1 MKLLISAGGTGGHIF
16 PGIAVAETFTGKDER
31 NEVVFV
37 GTRQGLEG
45 GIIPRYGFKLLFIEA
60 RQFQGKNVFAKMAT
74 LIRLL
79 QGIRVARVIIGLEKP
94 DAILGMGG
102 FTCVPTIL
110 AGVMLGLPTYLHEQ
124 NVEPGLANKLLSKF
138 VRSTF
143 ISFEA
148 TTKYLKTKR
157 VFHTGNPLRK
167 TLKAVK
173 ATEEKKGFNIFI
185 FGGSRGA
192 RSINESV
199 LTLIPFMESYKNT
212 VMFHQT
218 GAEDYERRKKAYE
231 GSKIGHEVFPFTDHM
246 EKYYNLSDVVISRSG
261 ATTIFELAYFHKAA
275 ILIPYPYS
283 AGQHQKTNAMHVAS
297 LGGAYVVE
305 NDQLS
310 GEKLHA
316 LLSDLMRD
324 PGLVEEMGSSVGRLC
339 IEDAAER
346 IIKEIVYGSIDGISQ
361 DR

>member
-16 PGIAVAETFTGKDER
+16 PGIAVAEAFTGMHESND
-31 NEVVFV
+31 VVFV
-37 GTRQGLEG
+37 GTRQGMEG

-60 RQFQGKNVFAKMAT
+60 HQFQGKNIFTKAAT
-74 LIRLL
+74 LAHLL
-79 QGIRVARVIIGLEKP
+79 QGVRAAKVVINLEKP

-124 NVEPGLANKLLSKF
+124 NVEPGLANKLLSRF

-143 ISFEA
+143 VSFEA
-148 TTKYLKTKR
+148 TKKYLKTKR
-157 VFHTGNPLRK
+157 VYHTGNPLRK

-173 ATEEKKGFNIFI
+173 VAEEKSSFNVFI

-192 RSINESV
+192 RSINESI
-199 LTLIPFMESYKNT
+199 LTLLPFLESYKNT

-218 GAEDYERRKKAYE
+218 GTEDFEHIRKAYE
-231 GSKIGHEVFPFTDHM
+231 GLKVGHEVFPFTDHM

-275 ILIPYPYS
+275 ILVPYPFS
-283 AGQHQKTNAMHVAS
+283 AGQHQETNAMHVAS
-297 LGGAYVVE
+297 LGGAYIVE

-310 GEKLHA
+310 GEKLHG
-316 LLSDLMRD
+316 LLLGLMNN
-324 PGLVEEMGSSVGRLC
+324 PGKVKEMGNSIGKLY

-346 IIKEIVYGSIDGISQ
+346 IIKEIVGF
-361 DR
+361 

>member
-16 PGIAVAETFTGKDER
+16 PGIAVAEAFMEKDER
-31 NEVVFV
+31 NDVVFV

-60 RQFQGKNVFAKMAT
+60 HQFQGKNMFSKMAT
-74 LIRLL
+74 LMRLL
-79 QGIRVARVIIGLEKP
+79 KGIRAAKVIIGLEKP

-124 NVEPGLANKLLSKF
+124 NVEPGLANKLLSRF

-148 TTKYLKTKR
+148 TKKYLKTKS
-157 VFHTGNPLRK
+157 VYHTGNPLRK
-167 TLKAVK
+167 TLKAVRE
-173 ATEEKKGFNIFI
+173 TEEKKGFNVFI

-192 RSINESV
+192 KSINDSV
-199 LTLIPFMESYKNT
+199 LTLLPFMESYKNT
-212 VMFHQT
+212 VMYHQT
-218 GAEDYERRKKAYE
+218 GKEDFERIKKVYE
-231 GSKIGHEVFPFTDHM
+231 GTKVGHEIFPFTDHM

-261 ATTIFELAYFHKAA
+261 ATTIFELAYFQKPA
-275 ILIPYPYS
+275 ILVPYPFS

-310 GEKLHA
+310 GEKLHN
-316 LLSDLMRD
+316 LLSGLMNE
-324 PGLVEEMGSSVGRLC
+324 PGRVKEMGGSIGRLYV
-339 IEDAAER
+339 EDAAER
-346 IIKEIVYGSIDGISQ
+346 IIKEIAYGSIEE
-361 DR
+361 

>member
-16 PGIAVAETFTGKDER
+16 PGIAVAEAFTGKDER
-31 NEVVFV
+31 NDVVFV
-37 GTRQGLEG
+37 GTRLGLEG
-45 GIIPRYGFKLLFIEA
+45 GIIPRYGFRLLFIEA
-60 RQFQGKNVFAKMAT
+60 RQFQGRDVFSKAAT
-74 LIRLL
+74 LIRLFKGT
-79 QGIRVARVIIGLEKP
+79 QAAKVIINLEKP

-124 NVEPGLANKLLSKF
+124 NVEPGLANKLLSRF
-138 VRSTF
+138 VGSTF

-148 TTKYLKTKR
+148 TKKYLKAKR

-167 TLKAVK
+167 TLKTARER
-173 ATEEKKGFNIFI
+173 EEGTGFNVFI

-192 RSINESV
+192 RSINEAV
-199 LTLIPFMESYKNT
+199 LTLLPFMESYKNT
-212 VMFHQT
+212 VMYHQT
-218 GAEDYERRKKAYE
+218 GKEDYERIKKAYE
-231 GSKIGHEVFPFTDHM
+231 GTKVQHEVFPFTDHM

-261 ATTIFELAYFHKAA
+261 ATTIFELAYFQKTA
-275 ILIPYPYS
+275 IFVPYPFS
-283 AGQHQKTNAMHVAS
+283 AGQHQKTNALHVEG

-305 NDQLS
+305 NDKLS

-316 LLSDLMRD
+316 LLGGLMNE
-324 PGLVEEMGSSVGRLC
+324 PGRMREMGGNIGRLY

-346 IIKEIVYGSIDGISQ
+346 IIKEIAYGSIG
-361 DR
+361 

>member
-16 PGIAVAETFTGKDER
+16 PGIAVAEAFMEKEER
-31 NEVVFV
+31 NDVVFV

-60 RQFQGKNVFAKMAT
+60 HQFQGKNVFSKMAT

-79 QGIRVARVIIGLEKP
+79 QGIRAAKVIMGLEKP

-110 AGVMLGLPTYLHEQ
+110 AGVMLGIPTYLHEQ
-124 NVEPGLANKLLSKF
+124 NVEPGLANKLLSRF

-143 ISFEA
+143 ISFDV
-148 TTKYLKTKR
+148 TKKYLTTKR
-157 VFHTGNPLRK
+157 VYHTGNPLRK
-167 TLKAVK
+167 TLKASGE
-173 ATEEKKGFNIFI
+173 TGEKKGFGVFI

-192 RSINESV
+192 RSINESI
-199 LTLIPFMESYKNT
+199 LTLLPFMESYKNA
-212 VMFHQT
+212 VMYHQT
-218 GAEDYERRKKAYE
+218 GTEDYERINKVYKGTKVE
-231 GSKIGHEVFPFTDHM
+231 HVVFPFTDHM

-261 ATTIFELAYFHKAA
+261 ATTIFELAYFKKAA
-275 ILIPYPYS
+275 ILVPYPFS
-283 AGQHQKTNAMHVAS
+283 AGGHQMTNALHVAS

-310 GEKLHA
+310 GEKLHG
-316 LLSDLMRD
+316 LLSILMKEQ
-324 PGLVEEMGSSVGRLC
+324 GKAQAMGGSIGRLS

-346 IIKEIVYGSIDGISQ
+346 IIAKIENEGV
-361 DR
+361 RL

>member
-16 PGIAVAETFTGKDER
+16 PGIAVAEAFVDRDER
-31 NEVVFV
+31 NDVVFV

-45 GIIPRYGFKLLFIEA
+45 GIIPRHGFKLLFIEA
-60 RQFQGKNVFAKMAT
+60 HQFQGKNVFYKMAT

-79 QGIRVARVIIGLEKP
+79 QGIRAAKVIIRLENP

-110 AGVMLGLPTYLHEQ
+110 AGAMLGIPTYLHEQ
-124 NVEPGLANKLLSKF
+124 NVEPGLANKLLSRF

-148 TTKYLKTKR
+148 TKEYLTAKK
-157 VFHTGNPLRK
+157 VYHTGNPLRK
-167 TLKAVK
+167 TLKTVRER
-173 ATEEKKGFNIFI
+173 EEKSGFSVFI

-192 RSINESV
+192 RSINESI
-199 LTLIPFMESYKNT
+199 LTLLPFMESYKNT
-212 VMFHQT
+212 IMYHQT
-218 GAEDYERRKKAYE
+218 GKEDYERIKKVYE
-231 GSKIGHEVFPFTDHM
+231 GTKVGHEVFPFTDHM

-261 ATTIFELAYFHKAA
+261 ATTIFELAYFKKAA
-275 ILIPYPYS
+275 ILVPYPFS

-310 GEKLHA
+310 GGKLHN
-316 LLSDLMRD
+316 LLSGLMNE
-324 PGLVEEMGSSVGRLC
+324 PGRVKEMGGSIGRLY

-346 IIKEIVYGSIDGISQ
+346 IIEKIEDERMGTGV
-361 DR
+361 

>member
-1 MKLLISAGGTGGHIF
+1 MKLLICAGGTGGHIF
-16 PGIAVAETFTGKDER
+16 PGIAVAEAFAGKDER
-31 NEVVFV
+31 NSVVFV

-60 RQFQGKNVFAKMAT
+60 HQFQGQNLFSKAAT
-74 LIRLL
+74 LVRLV
-79 QGIRVARVIIGLEKP
+79 QGIRAAKVIIGLEKP

-124 NVEPGLANKLLSKF
+124 NVEPGLANKFLSRF

-143 ISFEA
+143 VSFEA
-148 TTKYLKTKR
+148 TRRYIKTKS

-167 TLKAVK
+167 SLKAVN
-173 ATEEKKGFNIFI
+173 AGENKKGFHIFI

-199 LTLIPFMESYKNT
+199 LTLLPFMENYKNT
-212 VMFHQT
+212 VMYHQT
-218 GAEDYERRKKAYE
+218 GTDDYERIKKAYD
-231 GSKIGHEVFPFTDHM
+231 GSKVEHEVFPFTDHM

-261 ATTIFELAYFHKAA
+261 ATTIFELACFQKAA
-275 ILIPYPYS
+275 ILVPYPFS
-283 AGQHQKTNAMHVAS
+283 AGQHQKTNAMHVAE

-310 GEKLHA
+310 GEKLHG
-316 LLSDLMRD
+316 LLAGLMNEPAR
-324 PGLVEEMGSSVGRLC
+324 VKEMGRNVGRLYV
-339 IEDAAER
+339 EDAAER
-346 IIKEIVYGSIDGISQ
+346 IVREVAYGSIHGIS
-361 DR
+361 

>member
-16 PGIAVAETFTGKDER
+16 PGIAVAEAFTGKDER

-37 GTRQGLEG
+37 GTNQGMEG
-45 GIIPRYGFKLLFIEA
+45 GIIPRYGFKLLLIEA
-60 RQFQGKNVFAKMAT
+60 HQFQGRSVLSKAATIVRLYRGIKAAKE
-74 LIRLL
+74 
-79 QGIRVARVIIGLEKP
+79 IIALEKP

-124 NVEPGLANKLLSKF
+124 NVEPGLANKLLSRF

-148 TTKYLKTKR
+148 TKKYLTSKR
-157 VFHTGNPLRK
+157 VYHTGNPLRK
-167 TLKAVK
+167 TLKASRET
-173 ATEEKKGFNIFI
+173 AEKKGFNVFI

-199 LTLIPFMESYKNT
+199 LTLLPFMESYKNT
-212 VMFHQT
+212 VMYHQT
-218 GAEDYERRKKAYE
+218 GTDDYERIKKTYD
-231 GSKIGHEVFPFTDHM
+231 GSTVEHEVFPFTDHM

-261 ATTIFELAYFHKAA
+261 ATTIFELAYFQKAS
-275 ILIPYPYS
+275 ILVPYPFS
-283 AGQHQKTNAMHVAS
+283 AGQHQKTNAMHVAD
-297 LGGAYVVE
+297 LGGAFVVE

-310 GEKLHA
+310 GQKLHNI
-316 LLSDLMRD
+316 LSDLMKDSVR
-324 PGLVEEMGSSVGRLC
+324 VKQMGKNVGKLY

-346 IIKEIVYGSIDGISQ
+346 IIQGIAYGSIEE
-361 DR
+361 